1 MQRGLSRV
9 VWNVYIAVSFHDEVL
24 DSVKVVEPAEVS
36 GGVHAWSLFISQQRV
51 VVAIMN
57 MLEKKKPRPNQGMS
71 PGLPRMLDTKIHY
84 SSMLKLFLG
93 RESLRIRLH

>member
-57 MLEKKKPRPNQGMS
+57 MLETHELHASIQHHMDSRCDKMYKNQC
-71 PGLPRMLDTKIHY
+71 RVCML
-84 SSMLKLFLG
+84 
-93 RESLRIRLH
+93 